1 MGASQLVQASAPPSS
16 FSLAGSSSGSLK
28 CCAAPSLALGPPEPE
43 MKEEL
48 LPRRVPVQAGGT
60 LALRTPGPQDI
71 GTRRPSSA
79 SMVQQPQS
87 PCSEASD
94 GRAGPACGT
103 HLGHSNHQALGRQQ
117 RSLWVQGWGK
127 SASAP
132 PEVE

>member
-1 MGASQLVQASAPPSS
+1 
-16 FSLAGSSSGSLK
+16 
-28 CCAAPSLALGPPEPE
+28 

-48 LPRRVPVQAGGT
+48 LPWRVPVQAGGHW
-60 LALRTPGPQDI
+60 PSGHI
-71 GTRRPSSA
+71 GTRRPSS
-79 SMVQQPQS
+79 PQS

-117 RSLWVQGWGK
+117 CSLWVQGWGK